1 MSTPLGPRAGEGR
14 SRGFTLIELMIAM
27 TLGVIVVGGV
37 VSVVLAGQQSYRTN
51 EALSQVQESAR
62 TAFELMAR
70 DIRQAGVNG
79 CGNNGR
85 VANVLDP
92 EPAFWWQTWFGIRG
106 YEGATADPA
115 VDFGTAGEDNR
126 KAGTDSIQLQGIEG
140 MGLSVE
146 THEPVSANL
155 KINAETPDIARD
167 DILVVCD
174 FDHSAIFQV
183 SGYNDAN
190 VTVVHSTGEGVA
202 DPGNCT
208 KGLGYPTAVCPDTV
222 GNSYTF
228 GPNSQ
233 VARFTAVDWYI
244 GANERNDEGGW
255 SLYRVRLDRGATLV
269 VEEIVAGVTDMQILY
284 RRDGANA
291 FVPATDASLVGNWDS
306 VNAVTLTLTLD
317 SAGRRVTTDTTVN
330 SGRLQRSFSH
340 LVTLRNR
347 VP

>member
-1 MSTPLGPRAGEGR
+1 MSTPLRPCAGEGR
-14 SRGFTLIELMIAM
+14 NEGFTLVELMIAM
-27 TLGVIVVGGV
+27 TLGLIVVGGV

-79 CGNNGR
+79 CGNNSR

-92 EPAFWWQTWFGIRG
+92 APALWWQTWFGIRG
-106 YEGATADPA
+106 YDGATDDPA
-115 VDFGTAGEDNR
+115 VDFGTTDDDR

-146 THEPVSANL
+146 THEPVSANF
-155 KINAETPDIARD
+155 KINAATVDVVPD
-167 DILVVCD
+167 DILIVCD

-183 SGYNDAN
+183 SGYNDSN
-190 VTVVHSTGEGVA
+190 VTVVHATGEGVA
-202 DPGNCT
+202 APGNCS
-208 KGLGYPTAVCPDTV
+208 KGLGYPTVCPDTV
-222 GNSYTF
+222 GNSYAF

-233 VARFTAVDWYI
+233 IARFTAVDWYI
-244 GANERNDEGGW
+244 GANERADEGGW

-284 RRDGANA
+284 RRDGADT
-291 FVPATDASLVGNWDS
+291 FVPATDGSLVGNWES
-306 VNAVTLTLTLD
+306 INAVTLTLTLD
-317 SAGRRVTTDTTVN
+317 SAGRRVSTDTTVN